1 LVLVVLQVA
10 LLAVAATTAAA
21 VALHVLQF
29 LWSSVALARSNT

>member
-10 LLAVAATTAAA
+10 LAVAATTAAA